1 MNKKFLIL
9 VSFLVFLY
17 GCGKSEHVKNEPV
30 AVKVK
35 IEKVETDNG
44 GCTSFYS
51 GTVKE
56 ENASLLNFSV
66 MGTVSGIHVGLGTVV
81 HKGQLLATID
91 DTSLKSA
98 YEAAKA
104 ARDQAEDAYSRMK
117 ELHQKGSLADIK
129 WMEVKSKYQQA
140 CSMEEMAKKQLADC
154 RLYAP
159 FSGVISSKSIE
170 VGQNVNPA
178 VPAFTLVSGKDM
190 NVRIS
195 VPETEISN
203 VYKGQEAVVIIPALN
218 DSRLEGS
225 VIEKGIQ
232 ANPVSRSYEVKIRL
246 DNSSLSGKVMPGM
259 ITEVYLTGK
268 LSTQHIVIA
277 ANLIQIDENNNYFV
291 WLNDKGKAS
300 KRIIACGDFT
310 PTGVTVVSGL
320 NAGDE
325 IIVEGQQKVCE
336 GTKLE
341 L

>member
-1 MNKKFLIL
+1 M
-9 VSFLVFLY
+9 
-17 GCGKSEHVKNEPV
+17 
-30 AVKVK
+30 
-35 IEKVETDNG
+35 
-44 GCTSFYS
+44 
-51 GTVKE
+51 
-56 ENASLLNFSV
+56 
-66 MGTVSGIHVGLGTVV
+66 
-81 HKGQLLATID
+81 
-91 DTSLKSA
+91 
-98 YEAAKA
+98 
-104 ARDQAEDAYSRMK
+104 
-117 ELHQKGSLADIK
+117 
-129 WMEVKSKYQQA
+129 
-140 CSMEEMAKKQLADC
+140 
-154 RLYAP
+154 
-159 FSGVISSKSIE
+159 
-170 VGQNVNPA
+170 
-178 VPAFTLVSGKDM
+178 
-190 NVRIS
+190 
-195 VPETEISN
+195 
-203 VYKGQEAVVIIPALN
+203 VIIPALN

-232 ANPVSRSYEVKIRL
+232 ANLVSRSYEVKIRL
-246 DNSSLSGKVMPGM
+246 DNSNLSGKVMPGM

>member
-9 VSFLVFLY
+9 VSFLIFLY

-81 HKGQLLATID
+81 YKGQLLATID

-140 CSMEEMAKKQLADC
+140 CSMEEMAKKQL
-154 RLYAP
+154 
-159 FSGVISSKSIE
+159 
-170 VGQNVNPA
+170 
-178 VPAFTLVSGKDM
+178 
-190 NVRIS
+190 IS

-300 KRIIACGDFT
+300 KRIFACGDFT